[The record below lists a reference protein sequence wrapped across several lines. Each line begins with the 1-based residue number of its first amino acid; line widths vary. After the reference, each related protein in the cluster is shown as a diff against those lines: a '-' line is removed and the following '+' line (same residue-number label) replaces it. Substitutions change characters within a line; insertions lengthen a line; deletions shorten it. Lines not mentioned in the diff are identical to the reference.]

1 MGSISDDE
9 RPSDDPYY
17 IQASSLA
24 ADRPK
29 LVLKHNDAFLVADT
43 RGDCPDLPESEF
55 GFYVDGTRFLGRLE
69 LVMHGQPPL
78 VLNAALSEDTLQIAV
93 DLTNPDIFQGD
104 AIALPGRMLRIARL
118 LTIVD
123 NQLYQQLRI
132 ESFADVSHALTLAWR
147 FGADF
152 VDLFEVRGFSR
163 AGRGTLAMPGHDA
176 DHVTLGY
183 DGLDGVRRTTHLAFS
198 PAPSRL
204 TGAAA
209 TYEMTLAPRAV
220 AEISVVATGTTGAP
234 ATPQNLGF
242 GAVMN
247 RRRGASAELR
257 SAAAVV
263 ASDHQQFNVWM
274 DRARTDLHMLLTE
287 TPEGFIPYAGI
298 PWFVAPFGRDSLIT
312 ALQMLPFEPSVA
324 RGTLRYLARHQATVE
339 DEFTDQQPGKILH
352 ELRRGELAN
361 LREIPFIPYY
371 GTVDATPLFVVLL
384 AGYVRWT
391 GDRDLARE
399 LWPAVRAALTW
410 MQGPGSPDGDG
421 YLKYVQRSST
431 GLLNQGWKD
440 SRDAIM
446 HASGELA
453 RAPIALAEVQGY
465 HYAALVG
472 AADLS
477 DAIGGGEQASDLRD
491 AAVRLRARFEHD
503 FWLEDEGFYALALD
517 GDGRPCRVI
526 SSNPGHCLWTG
537 IVDPERAPSVA
548 KHLLGDAMFTGWGV
562 RTLSARERLYNPM
575 SYHNGSVWPH
585 DTAIT
590 AAGLR
595 RYGLADAF
603 LALSTGLFQAVLHW
617 DGLRMPELF
626 CGFPRQPGYGPTRY
640 PVACSPQAW
649 AAGVV
654 FELVSGMLGFMPDAR
669 RNQLT
674 LDRPI
679 LPTWLNWVE
688 VRNLQFRGSRL
699 SFIVER
705 GRQGSAVE
713 LLGREGDAEV
723 LIRR

>member
-1 MGSISDDE
+1 MPDDE

-17 IQASSLA
+17 IQATSLA
-24 ADRPK
+24 AARPK
-29 LVLKHNDAFLVADT
+29 LVLKHNEAFLVADS
-43 RGDCPDLPESEF
+43 RGDLPDLPESEF
-55 GFYVDGTRFLGRLE
+55 GFYLGGTRFLGRLE
-69 LVMHGQPPL
+69 LVMHGHPPL

-93 DLTNPDIFQGD
+93 DLTNPDILHG
-104 AIALPGRMLRIARL
+104 AGIALQGRMLRITRL
-118 LTIVD
+118 LTIFD
-123 NQLYQQLRI
+123 NQLYQRLRV
-132 ESFADVSHALTLAWR
+132 ESFAEVSHPLTLTWH

-152 VDLFEVRGFSR
+152 ADVFEVRGFTR
-163 AGRGTLAMPGHDA
+163 ARRGTLVAPTRDQ
-176 DHVTLGY
+176 DHIALGY
-183 DGLDGVRRTTHLAFS
+183 EGLDGIRRTTHLAFV
-198 PAPSRL
+198 PPPIRL
-204 TGAAA
+204 TGTAA
-209 TYEMTLAPRAV
+209 TYELILAPGAV
-220 AEISVVATGTTGAP
+220 FEISVVVTATTEARTR
-234 ATPQNLGF
+234 QDLGLA
-242 GAVMN
+242 GVMD
-247 RRRGASAELR
+247 RRRVESEQLR
-257 SAAAVV
+257 SAMAGI
-263 ASDHQQFNVWM
+263 ASDHPQFNLWV

-287 TPEGFIPYAGI
+287 TPEGFVPYAGI

-312 ALQMLPFEPSVA
+312 ALQILPFEPAVA
-324 RGTLRYLARHQATVE
+324 RGTLRYLARHQAAVE
-339 DEFTDQQPGKILH
+339 DDFTDQQPGKILH

-384 AGYVRWT
+384 AEYVHWT

-399 LWPAVRAALTW
+399 LWPAVQGALAW
-410 MQGPGSPDGDG
+410 MEGPGSPDGDG

-453 RAPIALAEVQGY
+453 QAPIALAEVQGY
-465 HYAALVG
+465 QYAALVG

-477 DAIGGGEQASDLRD
+477 DAIGGGEQAPALRD
-491 AAVRLRARFEHD
+491 AARRLRARFEHD

-517 GDGRPCRVI
+517 GEGQPCRVI
-526 SSNPGHCLWTG
+526 SSNPGHCLWMR
-537 IVDPERAPSVA
+537 IVDPERAASVA
-548 KHLLGDAMFTGWGV
+548 KRLLSADMFTGWGV
-562 RTLSARERLYNPM
+562 RTLSSRERLYNPM

-585 DTAIT
+585 DTAIA

-595 RYGLADAF
+595 RYGLTEPF

-626 CGFPRQPGYGPTRY
+626 CGFPRQSGYGPTRY

-674 LDRPI
+674 FDRPV
-679 LPTWLNWVE
+679 LPSWLSWIE
-688 VRNLQFRGSRL
+688 VRDLRFRGSRL
-699 SFIVER
+699 SLVVER
-705 GRQGSAVE
+705 GRQGPAVE
-713 LLGREGDAEV
+713 LLSREGDAEV

>member
-1 MGSISDDE
+1 MGSIPDDQ
-9 RPSDDPYY
+9 RPADDPYY

-29 LVLKHNDAFLVADT
+29 LVLKHNDAFLVADS

-55 GFYVDGTRFLGRLE
+55 GFYVEGTRFLGRLD

-93 DLTNPDIFQGD
+93 DLTNPDIFHG
-104 AIALPGRMLRIARL
+104 AGIALPGRMLRIARL
-118 LTIVD
+118 LTIAD
-123 NQLYQQLRI
+123 NQLYQHLRV
-132 ESFADVSHALTLAWR
+132 ESFADVSHPLTLTWR
-147 FGADF
+147 FAADF
-152 VDLFEVRGFSR
+152 ADVFEVRGFRR
-163 AGRGTLAMPGHDA
+163 ARRGTLVMRARDA
-176 DHVTLGY
+176 DHVGLGY
-183 DGLDGVRRTTHLAFS
+183 DGLDGVRRTTHLAFV
-198 PAPSRL
+198 PPPSRL
-204 TGAAA
+204 TDTAAA
-209 TYEMTLAPRAV
+209 YEITLAPGSV
-220 AEISVVATGTTGAP
+220 AEVSVVATATTETSAP
-234 ATPQNLGF
+234 RDLGF
-242 GAVMN
+242 AAVMN
-247 RRRGASAELR
+247 RRRVASEQLR
-257 SAAAVV
+257 SATAVIT
-263 ASDHQQFNVWM
+263 SDHQQFNLWM
-274 DRARTDLHMLLTE
+274 DRARADLHMLLTE
-287 TPEGFIPYAGI
+287 TPEGFVPYAGI

-312 ALQMLPFEPSVA
+312 ALQTLPFEPAVA
-324 RGTLRYLARHQATVE
+324 RGTLRYLARYQATVE
-339 DEFTDQQPGKILH
+339 DDFTDQQPGKILH

-384 AGYVRWT
+384 ADYVHWT

-399 LWPAVRAALTW
+399 LWPAVQAALAW
-410 MQGPGSPDGDG
+410 MQGPGCPDGDG

-465 HYAALVG
+465 QYAALIG

-477 DAIGGGEQASDLRD
+477 DAIGGGQQAPALRD
-491 AAVRLRARFEHD
+491 AALRLRARFEDD
-503 FWLEDEGFYALALD
+503 FWMVDEGFYALALD
-517 GDGRPCRVI
+517 GDGQPCRVI

-537 IVDPERAPSVA
+537 IIEPERATSVA
-548 KHLLGDAMFTGWGV
+548 KHLLGDTMFTGWGV

-585 DTAIT
+585 DTAIA

-595 RYGLADAF
+595 RYGIEEGF

-654 FELVSGMLGFMPDAR
+654 FELVSGMLGFMPDER
-669 RNQLT
+669 RNQLM

-679 LPTWLNWVE
+679 LPPWLNWIE
-688 VRNLQFRGSRL
+688 VRNLRFRGSRL
-699 SFIVER
+699 SLIVER

-713 LLGREGDAEV
+713 LLGREGDAEI